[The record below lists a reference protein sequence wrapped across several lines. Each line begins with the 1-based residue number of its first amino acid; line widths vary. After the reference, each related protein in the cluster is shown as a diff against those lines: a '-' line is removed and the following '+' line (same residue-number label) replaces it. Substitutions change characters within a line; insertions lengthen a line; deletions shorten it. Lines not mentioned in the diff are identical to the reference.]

1 MFKWCSRCV
10 FPFSLALHP
19 LPHLLWLWHARTF
32 SVPFFPQS
40 YVTINLP
47 LGTWWPL
54 APLRI
59 WGTLCAIP
67 ACLAFS
73 PTYKTGICILIPLWP
88 LSETVSLFCLSDSRL
103 LFGREISEQ
112 TSSGSCYFE
121 AISQLVFS
129 CVLLSTQLRLFAC
142 AHMRACV
149 SVWAQK
155 GEKQR
160 SILKTSGSISAHF
173 VQGPWE
179 TGLTAWVRRNHWQV
193 LFDAA
198 TVCLCTCLFF
208 NGPLTP
214 HKANLAWDTWKHKG
228 TIFLKLKTCL
238 CFLRKTY
245 PEQTQF
251 PIFSKN
257 LI

>member
-1 MFKWCSRCV
+1 MMRSVC
-10 FPFSLALHP
+10 
-19 LPHLLWLWHARTF
+19 
-32 SVPFFPQS
+32 VPFLSGPASTASSFVPLTCS
-40 YVTINLP
+40 YVLGSFFSTELCHDQFTARHMMAPSASEDLRDFVCNPSLP
-47 LGTWWPL
+47 RFLSHIQNGHLYSYPAL
-54 APLRI
+54 AAEWDCVP
-59 WGTLCAIP
+59 AFASPIP
-67 ACLAFS
+67 GYCLEEKS
-73 PTYKTGICILIPLWP
+73 
-88 LSETVSLFCLSDSRL
+88 LSRHHLAV
-103 LFGREISEQ
+103 
-112 TSSGSCYFE
+112 
-121 AISQLVFS
+121 AISRRYLNSFS
-129 CVLLSTQLRLFAC
+129 AALLLTQLRLFAC

-214 HKANLAWDTWKHKG
+214 HK
-228 TIFLKLKTCL
+228 
-238 CFLRKTY
+238 
-245 PEQTQF
+245 TQF

>member
-1 MFKWCSRCV
+1 MMRSVC
-10 FPFSLALHP
+10 
-19 LPHLLWLWHARTF
+19 
-32 SVPFFPQS
+32 VPFLSGPASTASSFVPLTCS
-40 YVTINLP
+40 YVLGSFFSTELCHDQFTARHMMAPSASEDLRDFVCNPSLP
-47 LGTWWPL
+47 RFLSHIQNGHLYSYPAL
-54 APLRI
+54 AAEWDCVP
-59 WGTLCAIP
+59 AFASPIP
-67 ACLAFS
+67 GYCLEEKS
-73 PTYKTGICILIPLWP
+73 
-88 LSETVSLFCLSDSRL
+88 LSRHHLAV
-103 LFGREISEQ
+103 
-112 TSSGSCYFE
+112 
-121 AISQLVFS
+121 AISRRYLNS
-129 CVLLSTQLRLFAC
+129 LLLTQLRLFAC

-238 CFLRKTY
+238 YFRRKTY